1 MLEYARPIWGGAHD
15 RGRGPDCPKTDTGGH
30 QEVKVKL
37 SVTDLTA
44 GYGKAQVLFGLGL
57 EVAQGEL
64 VALLGANGAGKT
76 TALRT
81 ISGLLK
87 PWAGHIALDGQSL
100 LGVSAAKRAQMGLG
114 HVPEGRQLFPLMSV
128 EENLLLGA
136 AFLAWP
142 GRTQGLAR
150 IYKLFPRLAERRW
163 QIAGTL
169 SGGEQQMLAIGRA
182 LMGRPRILMV
192 DEPSLGLS
200 PKLAEEVLS
209 TLAQVKAEGV
219 GVLLVEQNVALSLEV
234 ADRGYV
240 VEHGKVV
247 LSGSAQEL
255 LSNQGVQKAYLAL

>member
-1 MLEYARPIWGGAHD
+1 M
-15 RGRGPDCPKTDTGGH
+15 
-30 QEVKVKL
+30 KL
-37 SVTDLTA
+37 TVTDLTA

-57 EVAQGEL
+57 EVAEGEL

-87 PWAGHIALDGQSL
+87 PWSGSVALDGQSL
-100 LGVSAAKRAQMGLG
+100 LGVSAARRARLGLG
-114 HVPEGRQLFPLMSV
+114 HVPEGRQLFSLMSV

-142 GRTQGLAR
+142 SKSDQLER
-150 IYKLFPRLAERRW
+150 IYALFPRLAERRG
-163 QIAGTL
+163 QMSGTL

-182 LMGRPRILMV
+182 LMGKPRILMV

-209 TLAQVKAEGV
+209 TLSQVKKEGV

-240 VEHGKVV
+240 VEHGRVV
-247 LSGSAQEL
+247 LQGSTEEL
-255 LSNQGVQKAYLAL
+255 ASNEGVQKAYLAL

>member
-1 MLEYARPIWGGAHD
+1 VR
-15 RGRGPDCPKTDTGGH
+15 
-30 QEVKVKL
+30 L
-37 SVTDLTA
+37 SVSNLTT
-44 GYGKAQVLFGLGL
+44 GYGKAQVLFGLTL
-57 EVAQGEL
+57 EVATGEL

-81 ISGLLK
+81 ISGLLR
-87 PWAGHIALDGQSL
+87 PWGGQVWLDETSL
-100 LGVSAAKRAQMGLG
+100 QGLSAAQRARRGLG

-128 EENLLLGA
+128 EENLRLGA

-142 GRTQGLAR
+142 YRQEGLER
-150 IYKLFPRLAERRW
+150 IYSLFPRLAERRK
-163 QIAGTL
+163 QMAGTL

-200 PKLAEEVLS
+200 PRLAEEVLT

-255 LSNQGVQKAYLAL
+255 LSNPGVQKAYLAL

>member
-1 MLEYARPIWGGAHD
+1 M
-15 RGRGPDCPKTDTGGH
+15 
-30 QEVKVKL
+30 KL
-37 SVTDLTA
+37 SINNLAA
-44 GYGKAQVLFGLGL
+44 GYGKAQVLFGMGL
-57 EVAQGEL
+57 EVAEGEL

-76 TALRT
+76 TTLRT
-81 ISGLLK
+81 VSGLLK
-87 PWAGHIALDGQSL
+87 PWAGSIALDGQSL
-100 LGVSAAKRAQMGLG
+100 LGISAARRAQMGLG

-136 AFLAWP
+136 AFLAWSSKSEQLE
-142 GRTQGLAR
+142 RV
-150 IYKLFPRLAERRW
+150 YSLFPRLAERRT
-163 QIAGTL
+163 QMAGTL

-200 PKLAEEVLS
+200 PKLAEEVLG
-209 TLAQVKAEGV
+209 TLAQVKNEGV

-247 LSGSAQEL
+247 LSGSAKEL
-255 LSNQGVQKAYLAL
+255 SSDEGVQKAYLAL

>member
-1 MLEYARPIWGGAHD
+1 M
-15 RGRGPDCPKTDTGGH
+15 
-30 QEVKVKL
+30 KL
-37 SVTDLTA
+37 TVTDLTA
-44 GYGKAQVLFGLGL
+44 GYAKAQVLFGVSL

-76 TALRT
+76 TLLRT
-81 ISGLLK
+81 VSGLIR
-87 PWAGHIALDGQSL
+87 PWSGSVRLDGQSL
-100 LGVSAAKRAQMGLG
+100 AGLSAAKRAQMGLG

-136 AFLAWP
+136 AFLAWE
-142 GRTQGLAR
+142 GRQEGLER
-150 IYKLFPRLAERRW
+150 IYALFPRLLERRK
-163 QIAGTL
+163 QLAGTM

-182 LMGRPRILMV
+182 LMGRPKLLMV

-209 TLAQVKAEGV
+209 TLSRVKAEGV

-240 VEHGKVV
+240 IEHGKVV
-247 LSGSAQEL
+247 LSGSALEL
-255 LSNQGVQKAYLAL
+255 ERDEGVQKAYLAL

>member
-1 MLEYARPIWGGAHD
+1 
-15 RGRGPDCPKTDTGGH
+15 
-30 QEVKVKL
+30 VKL
-37 SVTDLTA
+37 SVTDLSA
-44 GYGKAQVLFGLGL
+44 GYGKAQVLFGLDL
-57 EVAQGEL
+57 EVAEGEL

-87 PWAGHIALDGQSL
+87 PWSGQLHLDGQSL
-100 LGVSAAKRAQMGLG
+100 LELSAARRARMGLG

-142 GRTQGLAR
+142 GRSQELER
-150 IYKLFPRLAERRW
+150 IYNLFPRLAERRW
-163 QIAGTL
+163 QMAGTL

-182 LMGRPRILMV
+182 LMGKPRILMV

-209 TLAQVKAEGV
+209 TLSQVKTEGV

-247 LSGSAQEL
+247 LSGSAREL
-255 LSNQGVQKAYLAL
+255 LSNPGVQKAYLAL

>member
-1 MLEYARPIWGGAHD
+1 M
-15 RGRGPDCPKTDTGGH
+15 
-30 QEVKVKL
+30 KL
-37 SVTDLTA
+37 TVADLTA

-57 EVAQGEL
+57 EVAEGEL

-87 PWAGHIALDGQSL
+87 PWSGSVALDGQSL
-100 LGVSAAKRAQMGLG
+100 LGVSAARRARLGLG
-114 HVPEGRQLFPLMSV
+114 HVPEGRQLFSLMSV

-142 GRTQGLAR
+142 SKSDQLER
-150 IYKLFPRLAERRW
+150 IYVLFPRLAERRG
-163 QIAGTL
+163 QMAGTL

-200 PKLAEEVLS
+200 PKLAEEVLA
-209 TLAQVKAEGV
+209 TLSQVKAEGV

-240 VEHGKVV
+240 VEHGRVV
-247 LSGSAQEL
+247 LQGSAQEL
-255 LSNQGVQKAYLAL
+255 ASNEGVQKAYLAL